1 MQNSTAAP
9 PLTPPRI
16 DADHNWLRDLRLD
29 PDVRG
34 ALKAAAQE
42 QVPRD
47 FVHAL
52 VARAPYSSRLPK
64 PLRKTG
70 SWGLLSLARPAVEVL
85 EGDPDGPAASFL
97 AALTEA
103 AALPRRQ
110 QRSETARIVREW
122 AASSEAFEPAGL
134 FMSFVALV
142 AFGSSLPSRIAFPLW
157 GRTCEEGRPL
167 IESSAS
173 DGAIA
178 SLGEFLTQ
186 IELPW
191 WFATTHWPIAGA
203 SAFSKSFDQQ
213 LAGQL
218 DRLTDETG
226 APHAQ
231 VLHELPAIL
240 ASLVRCLVLNQ
251 LREAAVLSLQTRN
264 RIAQLVVRTTGLLND
279 AGQLPGN
286 DSKDTVG
293 LLRIASRLLDLC
305 RSTDTRTVLRWLED
319 AADDERRPS
328 PSKTTGRALRRLR
341 SSHSEWA
348 HSASLAAQ
356 RETFSSHAVVG
367 FHRPAP
373 SLTLGIDGRRLFD
386 GPWEGRIRLG
396 TEWLRSPVEWTCSC
410 WYSDSEADFV
420 ELQALIRP
428 GVSLHR
434 HVMVA
439 KRRPW
444 FLLADEVRAFETEIE
459 YSATLPL
466 ADGWTVASDAATRE
480 WALLQGETR
489 LRVCPVYV
497 PQEKA
502 FPTADRFGIQNG
514 ELHVT
519 ARGRGGLYL
528 PVVYEWDAGQHE
540 AGVDWNRLTVA
551 ESGRVMEPWEA
562 TGYRLRVGESQVVVY
577 HTQTRASVG
586 RSVLGHHTLYETVI
600 GNFEKTGAVDPLI
613 QVEFSS
619 GAGTG
624 TTGGDTEEGE
634 PERLQ

>member
-1 MQNSTAAP
+1 MQDSTVAP
-9 PLTPPRI
+9 HLTPPRF

-29 PDVRG
+29 PAVRG

-64 PLRKTG
+64 PLRKAG
-70 SWGLLSLARPAVEVL
+70 SGGLLTLARPAVEVL
-85 EGDPDGPAASFL
+85 EGEANGPAAAFL
-97 AALTEA
+97 ASLTEA

-110 QRSETARIVREW
+110 QRSETARLVREW
-122 AASSEAFEPAGL
+122 AASPEAFEPAGL

-142 AFGSSLPSRIAFPLW
+142 AFGSSLPSRIVLPLW
-157 GRTCEEGRPL
+157 GRTGEEGLPL

-173 DGAIA
+173 DEAIA
-178 SLGEFLTQ
+178 SLGEFLSRV
-186 IELPW
+186 ELPW
-191 WFATTHWPIAGA
+191 WFATTHWPIVGA
-203 SAFSKSFDQQ
+203 SAFSASFDEQ

-231 VLHELPAIL
+231 VFHELPAIL
-240 ASLVRCLVLNQ
+240 ASLVRCLVLDQ
-251 LREAAVLSLQTRN
+251 LRESAVLSQQTRN
-264 RIAQLVVRTTGLLND
+264 RISQLVVRTTGLLND

-286 DSKDTVG
+286 DSKETVS
-293 LLRIASRLLDLC
+293 LLRTASRLLDLS
-305 RSTDTRTVLRWLED
+305 RSTDTRTVLRWLET
-319 AADDERRPS
+319 AGESERLPS
-328 PSKTTGRALRRLR
+328 PSKTTARALRRLR

-356 RETFSSHAVVG
+356 RETFSSHAVVA

-373 SLTLGIDGRRLFD
+373 GLTLGIDGRPLFD
-386 GPWEGRIRLG
+386 GAWEARIRLG
-396 TEWLRSPVEWTCSC
+396 TEWLRSPAEWTCSC
-410 WYSDSEADFV
+410 WYSDSEADFA
-420 ELQALIRP
+420 ELQALVRP

-434 HVMVA
+434 HAMIA

-444 FLLADEVRAFETEIE
+444 LLLADEVRAFDTEIE
-459 YSATLPL
+459 YSASLPL
-466 ADGWTVASDAATRE
+466 SEGWTVASDGATRE
-480 WALLQGETR
+480 WALFQQDTR
-489 LRVCPVYV
+489 LRVCPVYL

-502 FPTADRFGIQNG
+502 TPTTGRFSIQDG
-514 ELHVT
+514 QLHVA

-528 PVVYEWDAGQHE
+528 PVIYEWDAEQHE

-551 ESGRVMEPWEA
+551 ENGRVMEPWEA
-562 TGYRLRVGESQVVVY
+562 TGYRLRVGESQVVAY
-577 HTQTRASVG
+577 HTQTRAYVG

-600 GNFEKTGAVDPLI
+600 GNFEKTGTLDPLI
-613 QVEFSS
+613 QVEFS
-619 GAGTG
+619 
-624 TTGGDTEEGE
+624 TGGGTEATKGETEERG
-634 PERLQ
+634 

>member
-1 MQNSTAAP
+1 MQDFTAATH
-9 PLTPPRI
+9 LTPFRF
-16 DADHNWLRDLRLD
+16 DADRNWLQDLRLD
-29 PDVRG
+29 PAVRG
-34 ALKAAAQE
+34 ALKAAVQE

-52 VARAPYSSRLPK
+52 VTRAPYASRLPK
-64 PLRKTG
+64 PLRKT
-70 SWGLLSLARPAVEVL
+70 SPWGLLKLVQPAVELL
-85 EGDPDGPAASFL
+85 EGQPEGPAASFL

-103 AALPRRQ
+103 ATLPRRQ
-110 QRSETARIVREW
+110 QRSEIARIVREW
-122 AASSEAFEPAGL
+122 AASPEAFQNAGL
-134 FMSFVALV
+134 FMSLVALV
-142 AFGSSLPSRIAFPLW
+142 AFGSSLPSRIVLPLW
-157 GRTCEEGRPL
+157 GRTGEEGSSV

-173 DGAIA
+173 DAAVA
-178 SLGEFLTQ
+178 SLGEFLCQ
-186 IELPW
+186 VELPW

-203 SAFSKSFDQQ
+203 SAFAKSFDQQ

-231 VLHELPAIL
+231 VFHELPAIL
-240 ASLVRCLVLNQ
+240 ASLVRCLVLDQ
-251 LREAAVLSLQTRN
+251 LRESAVVSQQTRN
-264 RIAQLVVRTTGLLND
+264 RIAQLVVRATGLLDD
-279 AGQLPGN
+279 AGRLPGT
-286 DSKDTVG
+286 DSRDTAD
-293 LLRIASRLLDLC
+293 LLRVASRLLDLS
-305 RSTDTRTVLRWLED
+305 RSTDTRAVLRWLDD
-319 AADDERRPS
+319 AGEDERRPG
-328 PSKTTGRALRRLR
+328 PSKTTARALRRLR

-356 RETFSSHAVVG
+356 RENFSSHAVVA

-386 GPWEGRIRLG
+386 GPWEARIRLG
-396 TEWLRSPVEWTCSC
+396 AEWLRGPVEWTCSC
-410 WYSDSEADFV
+410 WYSDSEADFA

-434 HVMVA
+434 HVMIA

-444 FLLADEVRAFETEIE
+444 LLLADEVRALDTEIE

-466 ADGWTVASDAATRE
+466 AEGWTAASDATTRE
-480 WALLQGETR
+480 WALSQQKTR
-489 LRVCPVYV
+489 LRICPVYV

-502 FPTADRFGIQNG
+502 IPSSDRFGIQDGNV
-514 ELHVT
+514 HVA

-528 PVVYEWDAGQHE
+528 PVLYEWDAAQHE

-551 ESGRVMEPWEA
+551 ESGRVMERWEA
-562 TGYRLRVGESQVVVY
+562 TGFRLRVGESQVIAY
-577 HTQTRASVG
+577 HTQTRAYVG

-613 QVEFSS
+613 QVEFSA
-619 GAGTG
+619 GAGTES
-624 TTGGDTEEGE
+624 TGDETK
-634 PERLQ
+634 ERD